1 MTTACARSL
10 IADSGLPLIEARAL
24 LTQTLGV
31 NRAWLIA
38 HDTDPLPADQAQRFE
53 SLAARR
59 RDGEPVAYLLGERE
73 FMGHRLQVSPAV
85 LIPRPETELL
95 VETALACVHEVLA
108 PVLLDLGTGSGAIA
122 ISIALARP
130 DAQVYATDLSN
141 DALAVAST
149 NVQLLQAHVTL
160 AQGSWYEALNL
171 AGSPA
176 LYDLIV
182 SNPPYISRDDRHL
195 SQGDLRFEPQQALT
209 DFDDGLQALRTI
221 VAGAPSRLKPGGC
234 IWLEHGWDQA
244 QAVRELLNA
253 AGFHRIESRQDLAG
267 IERISG
273 GYL

>member
-1 MTTACARSL
+1 
-10 IADSGLPLIEARAL
+10 
-24 LTQTLGV
+24 
-31 NRAWLIA
+31 
-38 HDTDPLPADQAQRFE
+38 
-53 SLAARR
+53 
-59 RDGEPVAYLLGERE
+59 
-73 FMGHRLQVSPAV
+73 
-85 LIPRPETELL
+85 L
-95 VETALACVHEVLA
+95 VETALACVHGVLE
-108 PVLLDLGTGSGAIA
+108 PVLLDMGTGSGAIA

-130 DAQVYATDLSN
+130 DAQVYATDLSH

-149 NVQLLQAHVTL
+149 NVQLLQAQVTL

-171 AGSPA
+171 TGSPA
-176 LYDLIV
+176 LYNVIV

-209 DFDDGLQALRTI
+209 DFDDGLQALRAI

-234 IWLEHGWDQA
+234 LWLEHGWDQA
-244 QAVRELLNA
+244 QAVRELLKA